1 MAPMIV
7 AYETHLNRDLQWAL
21 REGSMFFEQKGGLHL
36 ALRKITQRLGELNIP
51 YAVAGGMALF
61 FHGFRRFTED
71 VDILVTREG
80 LDRLHREL
88 EGLGYVPLFPGSK
101 SLRDVEC
108 GVRVEFLVSGDY
120 PGDGKPKPVAFPDPQ
135 QASIERDGIRWLN
148 LPTLVELKL
157 ASGLTS
163 PGRLRDL
170 ADVQELIRLLGLAAD
185 FADQLQPFVRE
196 KYTEL
201 WRSLH
206 AEPTDAPGGGGQD
219 GLPTS

>member
-1 MAPMIV
+1 MTT
-7 AYETHLNRDLQWAL
+7 AYETRLNRDLQWAL

-36 ALRKITQRLGELNIP
+36 ALRKITQRLSELNVP

-101 SLRDVEC
+101 GLRDVES
-108 GVRVEFLVSGDY
+108 GIRVEFLVSGDY

-157 ASGLTS
+157 ASGLTA

-170 ADVQELIRLLGLAAD
+170 ADVQELIRLLDLPAD
-185 FADQLQPFVRE
+185 FAGQLQPFVRE
-196 KYTEL
+196 KYADL
-201 WRSLH
+201 WRSLGP
-206 AEPTDAPGGGGQD
+206 AKE
-219 GLPTS
+219 

>member
-1 MAPMIV
+1 MTN
-7 AYETHLNRDLQWAL
+7 AYETRLNRDLQWAL
-21 REGSMFFEQKGGLHL
+21 REGSMFFEQKGGLHF
-36 ALRKITQRLGELNIP
+36 ALRKITQRLGELNVP

-101 SLRDVEC
+101 SLRDVES

-120 PGDGKPKPVAFPDPQ
+120 PGDGKPKPVAFPDPE

-157 ASGLTS
+157 ASGLTA

-170 ADVQELIRLLGLAAD
+170 ADVQELIRLLDLPAD
-185 FADQLQPFVRE
+185 FAGQLQPFVRE
-196 KYTEL
+196 KYADI
-201 WRSLH
+201 WRSLGP
-206 AEPTDAPGGGGQD
+206 AKE
-219 GLPTS
+219 

>member
-1 MAPMIV
+1 MTN
-7 AYETHLNRDLQWAL
+7 AYETRLNRDLQWAL
-21 REGSMFFEQKGGLHL
+21 REGSMFFEQKGGLHF
-36 ALRKITQRLGELNIP
+36 ALRKITQRLGELNVP

-101 SLRDVEC
+101 SLRDVES

-120 PGDGKPKPVAFPDPQ
+120 PGDGKPKPVAFPDPE
-135 QASIERDGIRWLN
+135 QASIEREGIRWLN

-157 ASGLTS
+157 ASGLTA

-170 ADVQELIRLLGLAAD
+170 ADVQELIRLLGLPAD
-185 FADQLQPFVRE
+185 FAGQLQPFVRE
-196 KYTEL
+196 KYAEL

-206 AEPTDAPGGGGQD
+206 ADPADPASGGMPSPAQPG
-219 GLPTS
+219 